1 MKRFNQLLSTVHR
14 LNGTKISAKAFAK
27 RLWNQRTYTS
37 ENKGTGDEIIGIDLG
52 TTNSCVAVVQS
63 GQVIVM
69 ENIEG
74 KRTTPSVV
82 AFAGKDDK
90 MLVGEPAR
98 RQQVTNSK
106 RTFYAVKRLIGR
118 RYSEVTKEIHNLP
131 YKVVDHNG
139 DAWVEANGKQYSPSQ
154 VGAFVLQKMKE
165 AADNYLGKDIKKAVV
180 TVPAYFNDS
189 QRQATKDA
197 GKISG
202 LDVARIINEP
212 TAAALAYGL
221 NKGQGKVAVFDLG
234 GGTFDISILEISG
247 GVFEV
252 KATNGDTFLGGE
264 DVDLAIRNHFLEV
277 MKKNYGVDLNNDV
290 IASNRFREAAENAKK
305 ELDHAKKITV
315 EIPFITPEHNFSY
328 EFTRTKF
335 EEIIDPIIK
344 RCVEPCRLCLKD
356 AGIDKSAISQVLLV
370 GGMTRTPKVV
380 ELAKQFFGKD
390 PSKGVNPDEVV
401 AQGAAIQGSILK
413 GDMKGLV
420 LIDVTPLSLGTEIVG
435 GIFSRIINRNS
446 SIPCHNEQEYTTVQ
460 DMQTSISV
468 KVYQG
473 ERDIAAYNQLLG
485 EFTLVGVPPLPK
497 GVPKI
502 VISFD
507 LDSNGIVTVTARD
520 KGSGAKQTV
529 KVQTKGGLS
538 DEQIAKMVKDAEDMR
553 EQDSMRKAHVE
564 LMNSTEQTLSNS
576 RAFLSEQRTKN
587 AEKEAFKK
595 LEVACAELQA
605 KMEMYQRQT
614 PQQKE
619 AVEKAN
625 IELRTASDKVMNA
638 NQELYK
644 SV

>member
-1 MKRFNQLLSTVHR
+1 MKGFRSFSRALLATQCRSTPSGCWAR
-14 LNGTKISAKAFAK
+14 CYADAKTA
-27 RLWNQRTYTS
+27 
-37 ENKGTGDEIIGIDLG
+37 GDDIIGIDLG

-82 AFAGKDDK
+82 AFAKDDK

-106 RTFYAVKRLIGR
+106 NTFYAVKRLIGR
-118 RYSEVTKEIHNLP
+118 RYSEVAKELKNIP
-131 YKVVDHNG
+131 YKVVDHGG
-139 DAWVEANGKQYSPSQ
+139 DAWVEAKGVQYSPSQ
-154 VGAFVLQKMKE
+154 VGAFVLLKMKE
-165 AADNYLGKDIKKAVV
+165 AADAYLHKDVKKAVI

-202 LDVARIINEP
+202 LEVARIINEP

-264 DVDLAIRNHFLEV
+264 DVDLAIRNHFLAV
-277 MKKNYGVDLNNDV
+277 MKQQHNVDLSSDI

-305 ELDHAKKITV
+305 ELDHNKKINV
-315 EIPFITPEHNFSY
+315 EIPFITPEHNFTY
-328 EFTRTKF
+328 EFTRAKF
-335 EEIIDPIIK
+335 DEIIDPIVK
-344 RCVEPCRLCLKD
+344 RCVEPCKQCLKD
-356 AGIDKSAISQVLLV
+356 AGIDKSAIAQVLLV

-380 ELAKQFFGKD
+380 ELVKQFFGKD

-446 SIPCHNEQEYTTVQ
+446 AIPCHNEQEYTTVQ
-460 DMQTSISV
+460 DMQTSIAV

-485 EFTLVGVPPLPK
+485 EFTLVGLPPLPK

-507 LDSNGIVTVTARD
+507 LDSNGIVTVTAKD
-520 KGSGAKQTV
+520 KGSGARHTV

-538 DEQIAKMVKDAEDMR
+538 DEQVERMVKEAETMR
-553 EQDSMRKAHVE
+553 EQDAVRKAHVE
-564 LMNSTEQTLSNS
+564 LLNNAEQTVSSS
-576 RAFLSEQRTKN
+576 RTFLGEQRAKN
-587 AEKEAFKK
+587 SEKEAFKK
-595 LEVACAELQA
+595 LEAACSELQT
-605 KMEMYQRQT
+605 KIETYQRQP
-614 PQQKE
+614 PQGKE
-619 AVEKAN
+619 PTEAAN
-625 IELRTASDKVMNA
+625 LDLRTGCDKVMNA

-644 SV
+644 SL